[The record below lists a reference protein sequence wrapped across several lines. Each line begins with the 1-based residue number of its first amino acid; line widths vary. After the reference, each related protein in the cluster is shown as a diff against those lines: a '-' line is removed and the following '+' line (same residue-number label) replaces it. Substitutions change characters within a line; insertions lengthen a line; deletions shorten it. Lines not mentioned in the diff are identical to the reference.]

1 MKKNFFFI
9 NSFSHLKAIIEVV
22 VGKIIELLGVL
33 QGKVYLTL
41 ESYTPQSNRY
51 WALIVLI
58 LADAFYVI

>member
-1 MKKNFFFI
+1 MKKENCI

-41 ESYTPQSNRY
+41 ESYPLQSNRY
-51 WALIVLI
+51 WALIVW
-58 LADAFYVI
+58 Y

>member
-1 MKKNFFFI
+1 M
-9 NSFSHLKAIIEVV
+9 EVV

-41 ESYTPQSNRY
+41 ESFTLQSNRY